1 MSIRSKSNRQLR
13 LSTKSRQRNQT
24 RELRLK
30 GFVAA
35 REGYDAPRPPA
46 GKGMRY
52 AFVPRT
58 TAIYERGLSQGM
70 AHRHALSR
78 ERARNMAVYHHK
90 MG

>member
-1 MSIRSKSNRQLR
+1 MSIRSKSNRQRR

-35 REGYDAPRPPA
+35 REGYDMPRQPA
-46 GKGMRY
+46 GEGMQW

-70 AHRHALSR
+70 AHRHTLAH
-78 ERARNMAVYHHK
+78 ERVRNMAVYHHV